1 MGRTRTSW
9 TAVRKEIALLGLAL
23 LLVVAVPQSTS
34 RYQTLYEGILA
45 IDSSLIIPR
54 LPIYVHLLPPGSKMA
69 IMDYWKAVGAATDRN
84 GRFKPPALDRI
95 LVRCTEGVPQD
106 VTQDPDRFSQ
116 WVKEK
121 CEFSPLWRP

>member
-1 MGRTRTSW
+1 MGKTKASW

-23 LLVVAVPQSTS
+23 LLVAAVPQSTS

-45 IDSSLIIPR
+45 VDSSLIIPR
-54 LPIYVHLLPPGSKMA
+54 LPMYVHLLPPGSKMA
-69 IMDYWKAVGAATDRN
+69 IRDYWKAVGAATDRN
-84 GRFKPPALDRI
+84 GRLSLPTPDRI
-95 LVRCTEGVPQD
+95 LVRCTEGVPSD
-106 VTQDPDRFSQ
+106 VVQDPEAFSQ